1 MTFSLDALARQLR
14 DAEQSGQAIAPL
26 RDILGVD
33 NADAAYAIQ
42 RLNVQHHVA
51 HGRRVVGRKVGLTH
65 PKVQQQL
72 GVNQPDFGTLFADMC
87 YGDNAEVPFGRVLQP
102 KVEAEI
108 ALVLKQDLPHADTT
122 FDELYNAIEWV
133 LPALEVVGSRIR
145 DWSIGFVDTV
155 ADNASCGLY
164 VIGGPAQRPAG
175 LDLKQCAMHMT
186 RNQELVSSG
195 RGSECLGHPL
205 NAAVWL
211 ARKLASLGEPL
222 RAGDIVLTG
231 ALGPMVTI
239 NEGTALSPISKVLAQ
254 SRHASLPPEKEIVMR
269 KRKVAIIGSGNIGTD
284 LMIKILRHGQ
294 HLEMAVMVGIDPQ
307 SDGLARA
314 RRLGVATTHEGV
326 GGLMQ
331 MAEFADIDFVF
342 DATSAGA
349 HIKNDAA
356 LREAKPGIRVI
367 DLTPAAIGP
376 YCVPVVNLAANLHQG
391 NVNMVTCGGQATI
404 PMIAAVSRVAKVH
417 YAEIVASIASQS
429 AGPGT
434 RANIDE
440 FTETTSQ
447 AIEKVG
453 GAGKGKAII
462 VLNPA
467 EPPLM
472 MRDTVY
478 VLSELASQEAI
489 AASIAEMAAAVQA
502 YVPGY
507 RLKQQVQFEVI
518 PEDRP
523 VNLPGV
529 GCFSGLKTAVYLEV
543 EGAAHYLPAYAGN
556 LDIMTSAALATAE
569 QMAGAMHSAAG
580 ATA

>member
-108 ALVLKQDLPHADTT
+108 ALVLKQDLPHADIT

-239 NEGTALSPISKVLAQ
+239 NEGDSCVAQ
-254 SRHASLPPEKEIVMR
+254 IEG
-269 KRKVAIIGSGNIGTD
+269 IGSV
-284 LMIKILRHGQ
+284 
-294 HLEMAVMVGIDPQ
+294 A
-307 SDGLARA
+307 AR
-314 RRLGVATTHEGV
+314 
-326 GGLMQ
+326 
-331 MAEFADIDFVF
+331 FV
-342 DATSAGA
+342 
-349 HIKNDAA
+349 
-356 LREAKPGIRVI
+356 
-367 DLTPAAIGP
+367 
-376 YCVPVVNLAANLHQG
+376 
-391 NVNMVTCGGQATI
+391 
-404 PMIAAVSRVAKVH
+404 
-417 YAEIVASIASQS
+417 
-429 AGPGT
+429 
-434 RANIDE
+434 
-440 FTETTSQ
+440 
-447 AIEKVG
+447 
-453 GAGKGKAII
+453 
-462 VLNPA
+462 
-467 EPPLM
+467 
-472 MRDTVY
+472 
-478 VLSELASQEAI
+478 
-489 AASIAEMAAAVQA
+489 
-502 YVPGY
+502 
-507 RLKQQVQFEVI
+507 
-518 PEDRP
+518 
-523 VNLPGV
+523 
-529 GCFSGLKTAVYLEV
+529 
-543 EGAAHYLPAYAGN
+543 
-556 LDIMTSAALATAE
+556 
-569 QMAGAMHSAAG
+569 AAG
-580 ATA
+580 EGDRDA